1 MTLTASL
8 KKELSQRMA
17 SWHEKEM
24 GMRPSEVKI
33 TSEGEILFI
42 RFKNV
47 FCPSEVNLSD
57 QKAGKKLIREVN
69 DRLCQQAFPLIK
81 KIIVE
86 LMGMELLNLQVDINL
101 PLHEKLYIL
110 TLDRPLPN

>member
-1 MTLTASL
+1 
-8 KKELSQRMA
+8 MA
-17 SWHEKEM
+17 QWYEKEM

-33 TSEGEILFI
+33 TSEGEMLFI

-47 FCPSEVNLSD
+47 LCPSEINLSG
-57 QKAGKKLIREVN
+57 QEAGQRLLREVN
-69 DRLCQQAFPLIK
+69 DRLCRQAFPLVK

-86 LMGMELLNLQVDINL
+86 LTSVELLNLQVEFNL

-110 TLDRPLPN
+110 TLDRPLTQNP